1 MNIKNL
7 KKDIVFRENLKGFDF
22 VFHSTWGLF
31 SPRKVDLGTKLL
43 IQYLEIKPDDDC
55 LDLGCGYGVIGCVMA
70 KCANRGI
77 TTFIDKDF
85 IAIEFAQKNTKING
99 IENCVIK
106 LSNGLSKVEKK
117 DFNIIASNLPSNVGK
132 ELLTILLSESKK
144 KLVKNGKLY
153 VVTVSGLRKFI
164 QKNLLSIFGNYEK
177 LKQGRNHTVAC
188 AVKKK

>member
-1 MNIKNL
+1 MPHYGISHESGTL
-7 KKDIVFRENLKGFDF
+7 KRVLVHHPGKELELANSNPVEHHFDGPIDIERFIVEHKRLM
-22 VFHSTWGLF
+22 
-31 SPRKVDLGTKLL
+31 R
-43 IQYLEIKPDDDC
+43 
-55 LDLGCGYGVIGCVMA
+55 YGVIGCVMA

-99 IENCVIK
+99 IENSVIK
-106 LSNGLSKVEKK
+106 LSNGLSKVEKN
-117 DFNIIASNLPSNVGK
+117 DFNIIATNLPSNVGK